1 MTMSEIPQTTIGDR
15 LVRSYQRNFPLVPEP
30 FSQIARELSVT
41 DADVIAAYSA
51 LIANGTL
58 ARIGGVVRPNTVAA
72 STLAAVSVPELSTDA
87 VAAMIS
93 DLEGVNHV
101 YLRENQVNIWFVA
114 TGPDRAF
121 VDQTLANV
129 EKLAA
134 RPVLNLRLERA
145 FHIDLGFDLDGGAK
159 THDAIQKPHDQYR
172 SMAKDRDILQVL
184 TSGLPLASRPYQR
197 VGAALGL
204 VEGDVIRRLKHM
216 LDAGVITRIGA
227 IVRHRAIGWRSNAM
241 VVWDI
246 PDDDVER
253 AATRLAEFPG
263 INLCYQRTRYAEA
276 WPYNLYCMIHAKT
289 RTEALE
295 TLHKATQAAGIENY
309 PSQVLFSQRCYK
321 QTGALIVS
329 PKVAA

>member
-1 MTMSEIPQTTIGDR
+1 MTMSQIPQTTIGDR

-30 FSQIARELSVT
+30 FAQIARELSVT
-41 DADVIAAYSA
+41 DADVIAVYSA

-58 ARIGGVVRPNTVAA
+58 ARIGGVVRPNSVAA

-93 DLEGVNHV
+93 ALDGVNHV

-121 VDQTLANV
+121 VDQTLATV

-134 RPVLNLRLERA
+134 RPVLNLRLERS
-145 FHIDLGFDLDGGAK
+145 FHIDLGFDLDSGAK
-159 THDAIQKPHDQYR
+159 THDAIQKPHDRYH

-184 TSGLPLASRPYQR
+184 TSGLPLSPRPYQR
-197 VGAALGL
+197 MGAALGL
-204 VEGDVIRRLKHM
+204 CEDDVIRRLKHM

-246 PDDDVER
+246 PDDDMER
-253 AATRLAEFPG
+253 AATRLAAFPG

-289 RTEALE
+289 RAEALE
-295 TLHKATQAAGIENY
+295 TLQKATQAAGIESY